1 MVSPLNLY
9 ATKVFS
15 EQPISLWALDEPVGY
30 LSLITEDM
38 QNLNSGWITGGVSGI
53 VDATTDVL
61 FNEKPPAA
69 PFQDIFVN
77 GVIEDAANPGL
88 ISFESSSPVASTSFS
103 QDLGSFAIGFYA
115 FTFDRTVQARLGYR
129 YTKPNEEEVYEVIR
143 LVNVPSSR
151 QWAFISETFSMPE
164 SFESISF
171 YVELFYQATEIEYQ
185 VAINGLSVG
194 QWSEEFHTNSLGVF
208 PQQLPEDV
216 PISGFGVLA
225 QPYGLQGKSGYYIVH
240 ENSLCALNSGMPLVF
255 GSDSSTELRP
265 NPEGPS
271 LIIPAEGLF
280 GDAARYQSRTFEVWI
295 SVQSNSMVARRIF
308 GPLTTDDGVY
318 VEKHSIKLKIGNSIG
333 SYPIGYWDRPMLLD
347 LRMTETSASLLING
361 EQVIT
366 LEVSADSITYQSE
379 SEDWLGFYSYD
390 EDVPRIRI
398 EAPSIYPYE
407 VPAIVAKRRFVYG
420 QGVDF
425 PTNIKGL
432 NNSAITYIDYAMSNY
447 AKNFL
452 YPQVGPWSGGIGE
465 NIVKGARALT
475 LPEYKLPIT
484 KFNNKSNSDWLIDSY
499 SANQNKI
506 SFRPN
511 SSWGD
516 TEGYLYFEKLGL
528 LREDVKAFYALFDP
542 VESGS
547 RQELFSL
554 ENTSTGA
561 TMSIYIYDNSIHY
574 SIAKLGAL
582 ENIFYSAPIEDQLSP
597 IMAGLDITLASRYFS
612 SSIGSFFANK
622 QSIKLYV
629 GGTKLLQNTFTG
641 AIKKIGLMSSRNLG
655 KAKLFYNRAGLPI
668 DSYNLNIGNMSYEDS
683 IDNTIFGNDSEFWD
697 LVTPEITAS
706 SLLEERNNRESH
718 VATYTVVPKIFLG
731 SYSLDISLDSYWES
745 YLPLSYFGTYVK
757 DQAGDPYFQLDFL
770 QFNVGYPKFNII
782 ENEKYSTKDVPVKTY
797 ISFQYLKSGANAS
810 YFSFV
815 NTQSLDKSGV
825 IRPRGEWI
833 NTKYEVLDDTVIYP
847 PLGAAIENLA
857 IVFHIEIQSDSA
869 DDKIEISSLGVASQ
883 ALGYSPN
890 KISTRFGTSII
901 PYKKSG
907 SYFDYKNVEPFSIY
921 KKSSPYLYLTSN
933 SGMRLRGNYN
943 NHNRNGLSLPIN
955 TNKASF
961 FKVDLI
967 QAMIR
972 YDEQEFP
979 VSPVQIFEIQSV
991 DEYIK
996 FFLVADSNN
1005 RKRGQIYAI
1014 DDSTGRL
1021 KSGLVYYINGVP
1033 VKRPILNLS
1042 QWATLAI
1049 SFGPALNFEFSVGAI
1064 RFTSPLLFNNV
1075 SYYQTTELDEV
1086 QRFAYRK
1093 WTAVRSGIDN
1103 PIDWGYWSGE
1113 AYNQNDQI
1121 YQATD
1126 GFSWQ
1131 EVLFLSES
1139 DAVLPDGRVI
1149 YQQFTGTSSI
1159 IIDTS
1164 SVLRV
1169 TSDPASAYSEL
1180 TWSTSVNTPA

>member
-1 MVSPLNLY
+1 VVSPLNLY
-9 ATKVFS
+9 ATRVFS
-15 EQPISLWALDEPVGY
+15 EQPISLWALDEPAGY
-30 LSLITEDM
+30 VSLISQDM
-38 QNLNSGWITGGVSGI
+38 QNINSGWTADGVSSI

-61 FNEKPPAA
+61 FSEKPPAA
-69 PFQDIFVN
+69 PFDETFVN
-77 GVIEDAANPGL
+77 GMIEDLANPGL
-88 ISFESSSPVASTSFS
+88 ISFESSAPVSSSSFN
-103 QDLGSFAIGFYA
+103 QELGSFAIGFYA

-129 YTKPNEEEVYEVIR
+129 YTKENEEDIYEVIR
-143 LVNVPSSR
+143 LVNIPSNR
-151 QWAFISETFSMPE
+151 QWAFVSETFSLPE

-171 YVELFYQATEIEYQ
+171 YIELFYQATEIEYQ
-185 VAINGLSVG
+185 VAINGISVG
-194 QWSEEFHTNSLGVF
+194 QWSEEFHTNSLGVY
-208 PQQLPEDV
+208 PQELPADL
-216 PISGFGVLA
+216 PLSGFGIEA
-225 QPYGLQGKSGYYIVH
+225 QPYGLQGDSGYYIVR
-240 ENSLCALNSGMPLVF
+240 NNTLCALNSGMPLVF

-265 NPEGPS
+265 NPDGPS

-280 GDAARYQSRTFEVWI
+280 SEGTQYQSRTFEVWI

-308 GPLTTDDGVY
+308 GPLTTDDGIY
-318 VEKHSIKLKIGNSIG
+318 VEKHSLKLKIGNSIG
-333 SYPIGYWDRPMLLD
+333 SYSIGYWDRPMLLD
-347 LRMTETSASLLING
+347 LRMTETRASLLVNG

-366 LEVSADSITYQSE
+366 LEIDVDSVAYQSE
-379 SEDWLGFYSYD
+379 SEGWLGFYSYD
-390 EDVPRIRI
+390 QDVPRIRI
-398 EAPSIYPYE
+398 EAPAVYPYE
-407 VPAIVAKRRFVYG
+407 VPAIVAKRRFIYG

-432 NNSAITYIDYAMSNY
+432 NNSAITYVDYAMSNY

-452 YPQVGPWSGGIGE
+452 YPQVGSWSGGTGE
-465 NIVKGARALT
+465 NIVKGSRSLT
-475 LPEYKLPIT
+475 LPEYSLPIT
-484 KFNNKSNSDWLIDSY
+484 KFSNKSDSDWLTDSY
-499 SANQNKI
+499 DADQDVI

-528 LREDVKAFYALFDP
+528 LREDVKAFYALFEP
-542 VESGS
+542 VETGS

-561 TMSIYIYDNSIHY
+561 TISIYIDDNSINY
-574 SIAKLGAL
+574 SITKLGAS
-582 ENIFYSAPIEDQLSP
+582 EQIFYSSPIEDQLSP
-597 IMAGLDITLASRYFS
+597 IMAGLDIILASRYFS

-622 QSIKLYV
+622 QSIKMYV

-641 AIKKIGLMSSRNLG
+641 SIKKIGLMSSRNLG
-655 KAKLFYNRAGLPI
+655 KTRLFYNRAGLPI
-668 DSYNLNIGNMSYEDS
+668 DSYNLDIGNMSYDAS
-683 IDNTIFGNDSEFWD
+683 IDNTLFGNDSEFWD
-697 LVTPEITAS
+697 LVTPETTAS
-706 SLLEERNNRESH
+706 SLLATRNNRESH

-731 SYSLDISLDSYWES
+731 SYSLDLLLDSYWES

-757 DQAGDPYFQLDFL
+757 DQAGDPYFELDFL
-770 QFNVGYPKFNII
+770 QFNVGYPKFNVI
-782 ENEKYSTKDVPVKTY
+782 ENGKYSTDGVPVKTY
-797 ISFQYLKSGANAS
+797 VSFQYLKSGANAS
-810 YFSFV
+810 YFSFI
-815 NTQSLDKSGV
+815 NTQDLDKSGIV
-825 IRPRGEWI
+825 RPRSEWI
-833 NTKYEVLDDTVIYP
+833 NTKYEVLDDTIIYP
-847 PLGAAIENLA
+847 PLGVAIENLA

-869 DDKIEISSLGVASQ
+869 DDKIEISSMGVASQ
-883 ALGYSPN
+883 ALGHSPN
-890 KISTRFGTSII
+890 RISTRFGTSVI
-901 PYKKSG
+901 PYKKAG
-907 SYFDYKNVEPFSIY
+907 LYFDYKNVEPFSIY
-921 KKSSPYLYLTSN
+921 KKSSPHLYLTSN
-933 SGMRLRGNYN
+933 SGIRLRGNYS

-967 QAMIR
+967 QAMMR

-979 VSPVQIFEIQSV
+979 ISPVQIFELQSV

-1014 DDSTGRL
+1014 DDNTGRL

-1064 RFTSPLLFNNV
+1064 RFTSPMLFNNV
-1075 SYYQTTELDEV
+1075 SYYQTTELDEI

-1103 PIDWGYWSGE
+1103 PLDWGYWSGE
-1113 AYNQNDQI
+1113 AYNEDDEI

-1139 DAVLPDGRVI
+1139 DAVLPDGKDI
-1149 YQQFTGTSSI
+1149 YQQFTGTSSV
-1159 IIDTS
+1159 IIDTN
-1164 SVLRV
+1164 SVLRI
-1169 TSDPASAYSEL
+1169 TSDPSSAYSEL